1 MNNFPNVIFYKS
13 WIVFLSLA
21 SFILLVP
28 IVQDINALRVITS
41 AVLTMICLSEIYS
54 DVKIR
59 YLFYVQLLIGGMSVV
74 CIWLLFLFPNTRSLI
89 LLEYLFLSVFF
100 MVAAFATIYKVSK
113 CVQLNID
120 TIINTIDGYLYLGLF
135 GATMASFLD
144 LICGPAFKFSIMDE
158 QAHYLENFLYYSFV
172 TLTTIGYGDITPI
185 ANTSKSLTIF
195 LGVSGQLYLTIIMG
209 IIIGKFVSKTNL
221 SI

>member
-1 MNNFPNVIFYKS
+1 MKKFSNIIFYKS
-13 WIVFLSLA
+13 WIVFLSLI
-21 SFILLVP
+21 SFVLFVP
-28 IVQDINALRVITS
+28 IVQDISTSRIITS
-41 AVLTMICLSEIYS
+41 VVLTVICLSEIYS
-54 DVKIR
+54 DVKIPF
-59 YLFYVQLLIGGMSVV
+59 LFYVQLLIGGMSVV
-74 CIWLLFLFPNTRSLI
+74 CIWCLFVFSNTRSLL

-135 GATMASFLD
+135 GAAMASYLD
-144 LICGPAFKFSIMDE
+144 LICGPAFKFSIIDE

-185 ANTSKSLTIF
+185 VNTSKSLTIF

-209 IIIGKFVSKTNL
+209 IIIGKFVSKST
-221 SI
+221 S

>member
-1 MNNFPNVIFYKS
+1 MNNFPKIIFYKS
-13 WIVFLSLA
+13 WIVFLSLT

-28 IVQDINALRVITS
+28 IVEDINALRIITS
-41 AVLTMICLSEIYS
+41 AVLTMICLSEINS

-59 YLFYVQLLIGGMSVV
+59 YLFYVQLLVGGLSVV
-74 CIWLLFLFPNTRSLI
+74 CIWFLFVFPNTRSLL

-100 MVAAFATIYKVSK
+100 IVAAFATIYKVSK

-135 GATMASFLD
+135 GTAMASFLD
-144 LICGPAFKFSIMDE
+144 LMCGPAFKFSIIDA

-209 IIIGKFVSKTNL
+209 IIIGKFVSKSFL
-221 SI
+221 D